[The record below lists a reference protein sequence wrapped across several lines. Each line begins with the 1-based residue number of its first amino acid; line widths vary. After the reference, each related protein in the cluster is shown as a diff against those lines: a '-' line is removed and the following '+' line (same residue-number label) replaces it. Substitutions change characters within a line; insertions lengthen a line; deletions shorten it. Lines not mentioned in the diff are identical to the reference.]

1 MEQIVRVKRAHSDGT
16 ATVIHVRQ
24 SACSGDCHKCSGCGA
39 ATEQIQLEA
48 VNEIGAQAGDF
59 VKIESASAPVLKA
72 AAVMYVVPM
81 VLFFLGYWLGDV
93 LWHLGALA
101 GGLGFAGG
109 IALAVAYDRVFA
121 KKNPITYTITGF
133 AGDFLLNSIKKG
145 DNHID

>member
-1 MEQIVRVKRAHSDGT
+1 MTQTVRVQSLNEDGT
-16 ATVIHVRQ
+16 AQVVHIRQ

-81 VLFFLGYWLGDV
+81 VLFFLGYLTGMMAWDR
-93 LWHLGALA
+93 GALTGCLA
-101 GGLGFAGG
+101 FVIG
-109 IALAVAYDRVFA
+109 IALAVVYDRRVL
-121 KKNPITYTITGF
+121 KKEKTLYTITAF
-133 AGDFLLNSIKKG
+133 VGDSLLKHTNKG
-145 DNHID
+145 DNEF

>member
-16 ATVIHVRQ
+16 ATVVHVRQ

-48 VNEIGAQAGDF
+48 VNAIDAQAGDF

-81 VLFFLGYWLGDV
+81 VLFFLGYLIGMAWNRGTLMGC
-93 LWHLGALA
+93 LA
-101 GGLGFAGG
+101 FVIG
-109 IALAVAYDRVFA
+109 IASAVFYDRRVL
-121 KKNPITYTITGF
+121 KKEKTLYTITAF
-133 AGDFLLNSIKKG
+133 AGESLLKHTNKG
-145 DNHID
+145 DNEF